1 MKTANIR
8 KAVSVPLVSIL
19 FCAASAVACAQSN
32 FLPGEETLDS
42 SSRTTASTFST
53 PDPGSD
59 SNSTSTSRNY
69 LVNAG
74 TARPEPVIE
83 AATPERQTGV
93 VWGNLIGSSL
103 AFLAVSHTFR
113 YATEATTRR
122 SFHQPFFPKYGNA
135 VANLHGWGDG
145 DPFLVNYVGHPM
157 EGAVAGFI
165 WQHNDR
171 AYRTIEFGRNRRYWK
186 GRLRGMAFAY
196 VYSVQFEIGPISEAS
211 LGHIQGMYPQIGFV
225 DHVITPLVGT
235 GWAIAE
241 DSIDRE
247 VVQRLEEH
255 VANPYVRLL
264 ARGVLNPSRSFAN
277 IMSFQVPWHRD
288 DRPGVFKPF
297 PESALWVAENKRR
310 TESTP
315 VDPPPGVAPFD
326 FSFHATYTDYLNN
339 SSAAPCMGGGGTAGF
354 RVADDWQILLDVGGC
369 KMLNF
374 SQDWSGDTL
383 TYMVGPRW
391 TPHNSSHWTPHVQA
405 LFGGTKITQEYQN
418 PVLKAEVADWHPVN
432 DEGRTAKHEYY
443 STDFTRDGF
452 SLSAGAGVD
461 YRFNNA
467 LALRIADLSYAHAW
481 VSDINAISYR
491 NAVQFSGGLVLRMG
505 TW

>member
-1 MKTANIR
+1 MGETRGA
-8 KAVSVPLVSIL
+8 KALCVAVLIL
-19 FCAASAVACAQSN
+19 YLCGAGVFACAQTGSN
-32 FLPGEETLDS
+32 SSAMES
-42 SSRTTASTFST
+42 SSRVKPEFST
-53 PDPGSD
+53 SD
-59 SNSTSTSRNY
+59 SSTSSGSHNY
-69 LVNAG
+69 LSDAG
-74 TARPEPVIE
+74 AAGGAVPVINSPTVVRE
-83 AATPERQTGV
+83 TGV
-93 VWGNLIGSSL
+93 DWGHLIGSSL
-103 AFLAVSHTFR
+103 AFLAVSHTYR

-122 SFHQPFFPKYGNA
+122 SFDEPFFPYYGNA

-171 AYRTIEFGRNRRYWK
+171 AYRTVEFGRNRRYWK
-186 GRLRGMAFAY
+186 AKMRGMAFAY

-211 LGHIQGMYPQIGFV
+211 LGHIQGMYPQVGFV
-225 DHVITPLVGT
+225 DHVITPIVGT

-241 DSIDRE
+241 DSIDRIL
-247 VVQRLEEH
+247 VQRLEQH

-277 IMSFQVPWHRD
+277 VMELQVPWHRD

-297 PESALWVAENKRR
+297 PENALWVAENKRR
-310 TESTP
+310 MESSP
-315 VDPPPGVAPFD
+315 VNPPPGVAPFD
-326 FSFHATYTDYLNN
+326 FSFHATFTDYLGN
-339 SSAAPCMGGGGTAGF
+339 AGAGACMGGGGTAGF
-354 RVADDWQILLDVGGC
+354 RVADDWQIILDVSGC
-369 KMLNF
+369 KMLEF
-374 SQDWSGDTL
+374 GKDWSGDTL

-405 LFGGTKITQEYQN
+405 LIGGTKITQEYQN
-418 PVLKAEVADWHPVN
+418 PTLKAEVADWHPVN

-443 STDFTRDGF
+443 STDWDSNGF
-452 SLSAGAGVD
+452 AVSAGAGVD

-467 LALRIADLSYAHAW
+467 LALRLADLSYAHSW
-481 VSDINAISYR
+481 TSDINGINYR
-491 NAVQFSGGLVLRMG
+491 SAVQLSGGLVLRMG